1 MRRASN
7 LARCLKISGLL
18 FISIPL
24 ILAIVAV
31 LVHLTSKVDARLIL
45 LPWTVLTIIGIIL
58 LFVSRLISM
67 TKDIVEVKSRIK
79 YVLLEILVWL
89 VPVLIYFYIKPDLN
103 KPLTFKTNYI
113 QYLLIIST
121 VLLGFVITALGIRY
135 RIPKKISQ
143 DLVERKTLDLMQ
155 AFLPMS
161 AIIGF
166 VEIILILRWLA
177 VPDDFFLGIIILLF
191 SFQIMFTLTAS
202 FPYLF
207 FIFPQKPKK

>member
-1 MRRASN
+1 
-7 LARCLKISGLL
+7 
-18 FISIPL
+18 
-24 ILAIVAV
+24 
-31 LVHLTSKVDARLIL
+31 
-45 LPWTVLTIIGIIL
+45 
-58 LFVSRLISM
+58 M

-135 RIPKKISQ
+135 RIPQKISQ